1 MRFVFVFVMLAAELM
16 AADKR
21 MLFNGKNLD
30 GWEKHGDGV
39 WSVVPDGVLMGLHS
53 TPDNKPFGAWP
64 VTDRQYRTWKN
75 QQAWLYTKDE
85 FGEYDLHVEYWL
97 PPGGNSGIS
106 IRDGSRGD
114 KSYGIEDQITPA
126 HIGYEIQII
135 DEPKSKYPTGSIYT
149 FVAAPDGVQKA
160 GEWNQLDIESRN
172 AMIRVRLNGRV
183 VAEHA
188 GDPKRSKRGPIGLQ
202 LHDRFSLVLFR
213 NITIAEIR

>member
-1 MRFVFVFVMLAAELM
+1 MKFALLIMLCGVGLM

-21 MLFNGKNLD
+21 TLFNGKNLE
-30 GWEKHGDGV
+30 GWEQHGDGL
-39 WSVVPDGVLMGLHS
+39 WLVVPDGILMGQHS
-53 TPDNKPFGAWP
+53 QPDGKPFGVWP

-75 QQAWLYTKDE
+75 QQSWLYTKGE

-106 IRDGSRGD
+106 IRDTSRGD
-114 KSYGIEDQITPA
+114 KSYGIPDQITPA

-135 DEPKSKYPTGSIYT
+135 DEPNSKYPTGSIYT

-160 GEWNQLDIESRN
+160 GEWNSLDIESRD
-172 AMIRVRLNGRV
+172 ALIRVRLNGRV
-183 VAEHA
+183 VSEHA

-202 LHDRFSLVLFR
+202 LHDRFSVVLFR
-213 NITIAEIR
+213 NITITAVK